1 MARPR
6 NAGVKRQSG
15 RTHRAAAA
23 AMERL
28 LAIMQQLRSP
38 QGCPWDREQTHASI
52 KPNLIEES
60 YETLDA
66 IDSGDPR
73 KLKEELGDV
82 LLQVIFHAQMAAEA
96 GAFNFGDV
104 VQILSEKLIRR
115 HPHVFGTVKVSGSRE
130 VLKNWE
136 TIKRGEKKARRE
148 FPSVVADIPRHLP
161 ALLKAEQVQRKASR
175 VGFDWKTVA
184 PVAAKIEEELA
195 EVRDAVARRQPA
207 EVREELGDLLF
218 AVVNLG
224 RFLGHSAEEALDGTV
239 RKFVRRFQEIERR
252 LHAQG
257 REMASCPLAE
267 LDAIWEQIKREEKQQ
282 KKSNRRGAK
291 SAKARKTK

>member
-1 MARPR
+1 MACAMSRGAKTRPR
-6 NAGVKRQSG
+6 RGDSVA
-15 RTHRAAAA
+15 
-23 AMERL
+23 RL
-28 LAIMQQLRSP
+28 LAIMRKLRSP

-66 IDSGDPR
+66 IDSGDPH

-82 LLQVIFHAQMAAEA
+82 LLQVVFHAQMADEA
-96 GAFNFGDV
+96 GQFNFDDV
-104 VQILSEKLIRR
+104 ARVLCGKLERR
-115 HPHVFGTVKVSGSRE
+115 HPHVFGAVKVSGSRE

-136 TIKRGEKKARRE
+136 AIKRGEKMVQQE

-161 ALLKAEQVQRKASR
+161 ALLKAEQVQRKAAR
-175 VGFDWKTVA
+175 VGFDWKSVA
-184 PVAAKIEEELA
+184 PVAAKVEEELT
-195 EVRDAVARRQPA
+195 EVRHAVARRKPA
-207 EVREELGDLLF
+207 EIREELGDLLF

-257 REMASCPLAE
+257 REMTKCSLAE
-267 LDAIWEQIKREEKQQ
+267 LDALWEQIKREEK
-282 KKSNRRGAK
+282 
-291 SAKARKTK
+291 KARRPSRSRQTKTSNAKTQRPLH